1 MTMYVVK
8 AKPKEELMA
17 DLRQELSSGKISRL
31 DQLERSCIT
40 A

>member
-17 DLRQELSSGKISRL
+17 DLRQELLGQDIK
-31 DQLERSCIT
+31 